1 LCRSAPRWPPAGGI
15 AATFNAPVTGVF
27 FGVEIIV
34 REFSVDALFTVM
46 LAAMIADIPFLGD
59 KPFLSGFPPGIV
71 LHHARNYLLV
81 AGLAVI
87 ASTISRALSSG
98 TIYTT
103 KLLRR
108 GTDIDRRKVKAWSC
122 ATLGRCS
129 SATRSPRS
137 PTSPRRCAPSGGW

>member
-1 LCRSAPRWPPAGGI
+1 M
-15 AATFNAPVTGVF
+15 F

-46 LAAMIADIPFLGD
+46 LAAMIADITAIPFLGD

-108 GTDIDRRKVKAWSC
+108 GTDIDRRKVKARSC
-122 ATLGRCS
+122 AT
-129 SATRSPRS
+129 
-137 PTSPRRCAPSGGW
+137 SGGWRCLPGRAQAERVDPRAQRWAGTDGITFASAAWLIRAAR